1 MIKLINIPSLFV
13 ALTSLIERVRENLND
28 EIEIIV
34 PDKLSLFMERFL
46 FEQLNISTSFN
57 IKVSTFN
64 RFAKKRVVVDKEKQI
79 SKFASIVL
87 THKILNENVD
97 RFTILKN
104 NFYSFSYAEE
114 IFKTISQLKSSKI
127 TPDEMK
133 IFQSSNINLENKIHD
148 LAIIYEEYE
157 NGKAGLLDS
166 ADVFLM
172 STFFVKEGNENKTLY
187 FVGFDDFTAIEYGI
201 IEELAKVGEVNIFNY
216 HSKSSNKSIYNDE
229 IYAQLRNIA
238 YINKL
243 NFAVDD
249 EKNTDDNG
257 LKSFLEKN
265 LFAHTQ
271 DKYTL
276 SNEVVKIYSGNG
288 VLSEIEYVARDIRRK
303 IIDGGKYN
311 HNGVAIYDLEANEN
325 KIKEIFSK
333 YEINYYID
341 SEFHLNKSVLY
352 KFLCSVFK
360 FNFENLNVVH
370 VIDLINSPFF
380 EMDDD
385 KKVSLVDKLLLV
397 KNRVHISKEFDFG
410 EDFKDE
416 SERLS
421 KFLSLITFKKDMDI
435 SEFIHMIEDLS
446 VALNFDGM
454 LAELAKGANLQ
465 DRILLTK
472 SKDTIFNVLEDVK
485 KFYPEASIDI
495 VFDIFSHI
503 GEVVK
508 INNLPLT
515 LDAVKVLDA
524 NNFMEIFD
532 DLYIIN
538 CTYENA
544 PSLKNDCGIILD
556 SEIAELNFANKLSP
570 TIKHINSLSKLRL
583 YNTAMLFNDSLNIT
597 YSYNPSILIKEML
610 AKIQVSIDDKK
621 YNLQPFSNFEFDKY
635 IALSMWD
642 YIEFLSKYHQ
652 NSEILHEKL
661 VKTKEFKNLSTE
673 NLKIYED
680 MKTISASQLEAYFK
694 CPFYYFLNN
703 VLKIKVRLDDEI
715 QSLDV
720 GNIIHQIMYEYYKHN
735 KDVGDIYDF
744 CVKEIFKYVD
754 KNERLRMNSDSPTLV
769 NLIDEC
775 VRVINGLNYIDENSL
790 FVPKYFEYDFNGKDA
805 LKLKNISVIGKVD
818 RIDEFESNLRVID
831 YKSGRVDAGL
841 KELYYG
847 NKLQLF
853 LYCRA
858 MENALKE
865 RAVGGFYLPLHNV
878 FTRDVSNTYALKGFY
893 ENETNIIHALDKRLN
908 PSEKSDIVNVR
919 MNKDGLAYR
928 TIGNKELK
936 TDELEKLKDYS
947 TIVSEQAVDEIKS
960 GYIEPTPSAVSKPC
974 EYCPYVHVCMRK
986 SNNIKFRPSNKVTLD
1001 SFDKD

>member
-1 MIKLINIPSLFV
+1 MIG
-13 ALTSLIERVRENLND
+13 LIERVGKNLSG
-28 EIEIIV
+28 EIEVIV

-46 FEQLNISTSFN
+46 FEQLHISASFN

-64 RFAKKRVVVDKEKQI
+64 RFAKKGLVIDKEKQI

-87 THKILNENVD
+87 IHKILNENVD
-97 RFTILKN
+97 KFTILKN
-104 NFYSFSYAEE
+104 NLYSFPYAEE

-127 TPDEMK
+127 TSEEMK
-133 IFQSSNINLENKIHD
+133 SFQSGNANLENKIHD

-157 NGKAGLLDS
+157 NDKAGLLDS

-172 STFFVKEGNENKTLY
+172 STFFVKNGKEDKTLY
-187 FVGFDDFTAIEYGI
+187 FIGFDDFTAIEYGI
-201 IEELAKVGEVNIFNY
+201 IEELAKVCEVNVFNY
-216 HSKSSNKSIYNDE
+216 HSKSTNRSIYNDE
-229 IYAQLRNIA
+229 VYTQLYNIA
-238 YINKL
+238 RINEL
-243 NFAVDD
+243 NFVVEEDAGVTATQD
-249 EKNTDDNG
+249 

-265 LFAHTQ
+265 LFSHTQ

-276 SNEVVKIYSGNG
+276 SNEVVKVYSGNG

-303 IIDGGKYN
+303 ILDGGKYN
-311 HNGVAIYDLEANEN
+311 HNGVAIYDLESNEN

-341 SEFHLNKSVLY
+341 SEFYLNKSILY

-380 EMDDD
+380 KMDRD
-385 KKVSLVDKLLLV
+385 KKVLMIDKLLFV
-397 KNRVHISKEFDFG
+397 KNRVHISNKFDFG
-410 EDFKDE
+410 DELADE
-416 SERLS
+416 SKQFS
-421 KFLSLITFKKDMDI
+421 NFLSLITFKKDMDI
-435 SEFIHMIEDLS
+435 SSFIHMIEELS
-446 VALNFDGM
+446 SVLDFDAV
-454 LAELAKGANLQ
+454 LDELAKGANLQ
-465 DRILLTK
+465 DKILLSK
-472 SKDTIFNVLEDVK
+472 SKETILNVLEDIE
-485 KFYPEASIDI
+485 KFYPLANIDTI
-495 VFDIFSHI
+495 FDIFSHI

-532 DLYIIN
+532 DLYMIN

-556 SEIAELNFANKLSP
+556 SEIAELNFSNKLSP

-583 YNTAMLFNDSLNIT
+583 YNTALLFKDSLNIT
-597 YSYNPSILIKEML
+597 YSYNPSVLIKEIL
-610 AKIQVSIDDKK
+610 TKIQVSVDGKK
-621 YNLQPFSNFEFDKY
+621 YNLQPFTKFEFDKY

-642 YIEFLSKYHQ
+642 YIEFLSKYQ
-652 NSEILHEKL
+652 CDSELLHEKL
-661 VKTKEFKNLSTE
+661 IKIKDFKNLSKE
-673 NLKIYED
+673 NLKIYAD

-720 GNIIHQIMYEYYKHN
+720 GNIIHQIMYEYYRRN
-735 KDVGDIYDF
+735 KNVGDVYHF
-744 CVKEIFKYVD
+744 CVKEVFKYID
-754 KNERLRMNSDSPTLV
+754 KNERLKINSDSPTLI
-769 NLIDEC
+769 NLIDES

-790 FVPKYFEYDFNGKDA
+790 FEPRYFEYDFSGKDS
-805 LKLKNISVIGKVD
+805 LKLRNIDVIGKVD
-818 RIDEFESNLRVID
+818 RIDEFDSNLRIID
-831 YKSGRVDAGL
+831 YKSGRVDSGL

-858 MENALKE
+858 MENSLKE

-878 FTRDVSNTYALKGFY
+878 FTKDVANTYALKGFY
-893 ENETNIIHALDKRLN
+893 ENETNIVHALDKRLG
-908 PSEKSDIVNVR
+908 PGEKSDIVNVR

-928 TIGNKELK
+928 TIGNKELRAE
-936 TDELEKLKDYS
+936 ELEKLKDYS
-947 TIVSEQAVDEIKS
+947 TIVSEQAVEEIKS
-960 GYIEPTPSAVSKPC
+960 GYIEPTPSVVSKPC
-974 EYCPYVHVCMRK
+974 EFCPYVHVCMRK
-986 SNNIKFRPSNKVTLD
+986 SNDIKFRPSNKVTID